1 MFELSFEING
11 KRVSPDGTG
20 NSRTDAA
27 LQVFRDSITKT
38 VGSICCPEHGESAK
52 IIGKGRDVD
61 SLSFCVSGC
70 CEELN
75 ERVKKELE

>member
-11 KRVSPDGTG
+11 KKVNPDNTG
-20 NSRTDAA
+20 DAITDAA

-38 VGSICCPEHGESAK
+38 VGSIRCPEHGESAK

>member
-1 MFELSFEING
+1 MFELTFEING
-11 KRVSPDGTG
+11 KKVSPDSTG
-20 NSRTDAA
+20 DAITVAA
-27 LQVFRDSITKT
+27 LQVFRDSITKKI
-38 VGSICCPEHGESAK
+38 GSIRCPEHGKNVK

-70 CEELN
+70 CEGLN

>member
-1 MFELSFEING
+1 MFELSFEVNG
-11 KRVSPDGTG
+11 KKVSSDSTG
-20 NSRTDAA
+20 DAITDAA
-27 LQVFRDSITKT
+27 LQVFRDSITKK
-38 VGSICCPEHGESAK
+38 VGSIRCPEHGENAK

-70 CEELN
+70 CEGLN